1 MKHLKS
7 PLFLLTLFFFLIAG
21 FITVYGLASYFSHG
35 TLTGISE
42 TKPTISLPKNGE
54 KFNAELGKSPT
65 DVSEF
70 NSNSSESG
78 SGWVPLEGIC
88 TLALVLIALATLTYQ
103 AYRNSLEDSKKSS
116 NFYLE
121 SYKQTSEMILKRLK
135 SDTPTRRVSWISAAA
150 MADKLIVL
158 EKKIVESIEQDI
170 LDVYQRDL
178 AHQIY
183 EIFSDKPAV
192 YYCGVDYAD
201 SCEVALKKLSI
212 KTKNHPGLSS
222 VQQLL
227 YIDKETIKSILN
239 TTNHVWEKEVGYR
252 YKNDTEFMN
261 VIKHNFP
268 NLFTYLSSLEKE
280 ILNDRR

>member
-1 MKHLKS
+1 MKSLKS

-35 TLTGISE
+35 APASIIGSKATT
-42 TKPTISLPKNGE
+42 GE
-54 KFNAELGKSPT
+54 KFNAALSKS
-65 DVSEF
+65 F
-70 NSNSSESG
+70 AGMSESNLNSKENV
-78 SGWVPLEGIC
+78 SGWVPLDGIC

-103 AYRNSLEDSKKSS
+103 AYRNTLEDSKKSS

-158 EKKIVESIEQDI
+158 EKKIIENIDQDI

-192 YYCGVDYAD
+192 YYCGIDYAD
-201 SCEVALKKLSI
+201 SCEFALKNLSI
-212 KTKNHPGLSS
+212 KTKNSAGLSS

-227 YIDKETIKSILN
+227 YIDKESIKSILN

-268 NLFTYLSSLEKE
+268 NLFAYLSALEKR
-280 ILNDRR
+280 DS